1 MTQQEKEELEALE
14 DMFLTKGWKIFVK
27 DFQTLLDT
35 ATENP
40 DLECKTN
47 DEWQYRRGS
56 ISELRYVTKYEE
68 IMRSR
73 LEGSDAQI
81 F

>member
-14 DMFLTKGWKIFVK
+14 NMFLTEGWKIFTK
-27 DFQTLLDT
+27 DVQGLLDT
-35 ATENP
+35 ALNNP
-40 DLECKTN
+40 DLECTTN

-56 ISELRYVTKYEE
+56 IKELRYISMYQE